1 MKTGTQDKVYGA
13 VKAGKTRAEE
23 IAESAGINKRQVYGN
38 LRRLMSK
45 GLVERVR
52 STAENSF
59 FEYRLKSS
67 KPCLLTKLWR

>member
-1 MKTGTQDKVYGA
+1 MKTGTQHAVYLA
-13 VKAGKTRAEE
+13 VKSGKTRAEE

-38 LRRLMSK
+38 LRRLINK

-67 KPCLLTKLWR
+67 KPCLLAKLWR